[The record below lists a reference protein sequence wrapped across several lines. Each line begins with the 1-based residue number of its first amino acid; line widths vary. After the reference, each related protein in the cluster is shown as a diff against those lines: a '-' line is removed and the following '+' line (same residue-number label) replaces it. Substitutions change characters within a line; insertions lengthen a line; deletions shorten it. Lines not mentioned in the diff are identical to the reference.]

1 MDPATLEC
9 LALMDF
15 PQLNCSLCLSNNRQ
29 CTTSVARSGM
39 KLSENLESNID
50 QLVTEA
56 FAELHPSRPFIPG
69 ETNIP
74 VTGKVFGQE
83 ELRAATKA
91 SLDFWL
97 TSGPYTEQFESRFA
111 KVVGMRH
118 AFMVNSGSSANLL
131 ALSSLTSPAH
141 GERTLKPGNEVIT
154 VAAGFPTTVTPI
166 LQNGLVPVYVDVDPE
181 TYVAIDEQMEAAV
194 SSSTKAIMMAH
205 TLGNPFNLDFVQ
217 DLAKKHNLWLI
228 EDSCDGLG
236 GTYRGQTLGSF
247 GDLSTF
253 SFYPAHHITTGEGGA
268 VLVKKV
274 AHKRIV
280 ESFRDWGRDCWCAPG
295 CDNTCLKRYEW
306 ILGELP
312 EGYDHKYTYSHLG
325 YNLKSGDIQAA
336 IGLEQLDRLETF
348 IELRRRNW
356 AYLLNGLKDLE
367 EYFVLPKA
375 TENSVPSWF
384 GFALT
389 VKPGAPKT
397 RNQIVQ
403 ELNDKK
409 IGTRLLFGGNLLRQ
423 PAFISAPRRV
433 ISNLENTDRIMNDTF
448 WIGVWPGLSIEMLDY
463 MITTSHEMFEKS

>member
-1 MDPATLEC
+1 M
-9 LALMDF
+9 
-15 PQLNCSLCLSNNRQ
+15 Q
-29 CTTSVARSGM
+29 CTTFVAQSGM
-39 KLSENLESNID
+39 KLSENLDSKID
-50 QLVTEA
+50 QLVTGA
-56 FAELHPSRPFIPG
+56 FLDLHPSRPFVPG
-69 ETNIP
+69 ETIIP

-83 ELRAATKA
+83 ELKAATKA

-111 KVVGMRH
+111 RIVGMRH
-118 AFMVNSGSSANLL
+118 AYMVNSGSSANLL
-131 ALSSLTSPAH
+131 ALSSLTSSAH
-141 GERTLKPGNEVIT
+141 GDRALKPGDEVIT

-166 LQNGLVPVYVDVDPE
+166 LQNGLTPVYVDVDPE

-194 SSSTKAIMMAH
+194 SSKTKAIMMAH

-236 GTYRGQTLGSF
+236 GTYRDQTLGSF

-306 ILGELP
+306 TLGELP

-336 IGLEQLDRLETF
+336 IGLAQLDRLDSF
-348 IELRRRNW
+348 IDLRRRNW
-356 AYLLNGLKDLE
+356 AHLLNGLKDLE
-367 EYFVLPKA
+367 EHFVLPKA
-375 TENSVPSWF
+375 AEHSDPSWF

-389 VKPGAPKT
+389 VKPGALKT

-403 ELNDKK
+403 ELNYKK

-423 PAFISAPRRV
+423 PAFIGTPRRV
-433 ISNLENTDRIMNDTF
+433 ISNLENTDKIMNDTF
-448 WIGVWPGLSIEMLDY
+448 WIGVWPGLTIEMLDY
-463 MITTSHEMFEKS
+463 MILSLRKAIGVKK

>member
-1 MDPATLEC
+1 MNLSDSLDSRIN
-9 LALMDF
+9 ALVSD
-15 PQLNCSLCLSNNRQ
+15 
-29 CTTSVARSGM
+29 
-39 KLSENLESNID
+39 
-50 QLVTEA
+50 A
-56 FAELHPSRPFIPG
+56 FSALHPEKPFIPG
-69 ETNIP
+69 DTNIP
-74 VTGKVFGQE
+74 VTGKVFGSE
-83 ELRAATKA
+83 ELLAATKA

-97 TSGPYTEQFESRFA
+97 TSGPRSEEFESRFA
-111 KVVGMRH
+111 KKVGARH

-141 GERTLKPGNEVIT
+141 GERALKPGDEVIT

-166 LQNGLVPVYVDVDPE
+166 LQNGLLPVYVDIDPE
-181 TYVAIDEQMEAAV
+181 TYVALDEQIEAAI
-194 SSSTKAIMMAH
+194 SPKTKAIMMAH
-205 TLGNPFNLDFVQ
+205 TLGNPFNLDHVQ
-217 DLAKKHNLWLI
+217 ALAKKHNLWLI

-236 GTYRGQTLGSF
+236 GTYRGQQLGTF

-268 VLVKKV
+268 VLIKKV

-280 ESFRDWGRDCWCAPG
+280 ESFRDWGRDCWCPPG

-306 ILGELP
+306 TLGELP

-336 IGLEQLDRLETF
+336 IGLAQLDRLDSF
-348 IELRRRNW
+348 IELRRQNW
-356 AYLLNGLKDLE
+356 AYLLNGLKGLE
-367 EYFVLPKA
+367 EFLVLPKE
-375 TENSVPSWF
+375 TEHSNPSWF

-389 VKPGAPKT
+389 VKPGSPKT

-423 PAFISAPRRV
+423 PAFIGTPRRV
-433 ISNLENTDRIMNDTF
+433 VSNLENTDRVMNHTF
-448 WIGVWPGLSIEMLDY
+448 WIGVWPGLTSEMLDY
-463 MITTSHEMFEKS
+463 MIVAIHELLGTKS

>member
-1 MDPATLEC
+1 M
-9 LALMDF
+9 
-15 PQLNCSLCLSNNRQ
+15 N
-29 CTTSVARSGM
+29 RSGTI
-39 KLSENLESNID
+39 LSQNIDSKID
-50 QLVTEA
+50 QLINEA
-56 FAELHPSRPFIPG
+56 ITELHPSKPFIPG
-69 ETNIP
+69 ETSIP
-74 VTGKVFGQE
+74 VTGKVFGYE
-83 ELRAATKA
+83 ELKAATKA

-97 TSGPYTEQFESRFA
+97 TSGPYTEEFESRFA
-111 KVVGMRH
+111 KTVGMRH

-141 GERTLKPGNEVIT
+141 GERALKFGDEVIT

-166 LQNGLVPVYVDVDPE
+166 LQNGLVPVYVDVDLE
-181 TYVAIDEQMEAAV
+181 TYAAIDEQMEAAV
-194 SSSTKAIMMAH
+194 SSKTKAIMMAH

-217 DLAKKHNLWLI
+217 DLATKHNLWLI

-236 GTYRGQTLGSF
+236 GTYRGQNLGTF

-268 VLVKKV
+268 VLIKKV

-306 ILGELP
+306 TLGELP

-336 IGLEQLDRLETF
+336 IGLAQLDRLDSF
-348 IELRRRNW
+348 VELRRRNW
-356 AYLLNGLKDLE
+356 AYLQNGLKDLE
-367 EYFVLPKA
+367 EFFVLPKA
-375 TENSVPSWF
+375 TEYSDPSWF

-389 VKPGAPKT
+389 VKRESPKA

-403 ELNDKK
+403 ELNEKE
-409 IGTRLLFGGNLLRQ
+409 IATRLLFAGNLLRQ
-423 PAFISAPRRV
+423 PAFAGTPRRV
-433 ISNLENTDRIMNDTF
+433 ISDLINTDRIMNDTF
-448 WIGVWPGLSIEMLDY
+448 WVGVWPGLTIPMLDY
-463 MITTSHEMFEKS
+463 IIENLKNIIGKS